1 MRSLPSF
8 FEWSLNLS
16 CTTYLIFS
24 NNSLGRL
31 VLFAQK
37 VGDYSREAIVLNV
50 FV

>member
-16 CTTYLIFS
+16 CATYLTFS
-24 NNSLGRL
+24 NNSRGQLD
-31 VLFAQK
+31 LFAQK

>member
-16 CTTYLIFS
+16 RETYLPYS

-31 VLFAQK
+31 VFFAQNG
-37 VGDYSREAIVLNV
+37 GDYSREAIVLNILV
-50 FV
+50 